1 MRDLIEKLQKITEA
15 EGQECKWWA
24 MCDNPATTTEPHPI
38 LGDVPICDRCVAK
51 LRKIEGLDENY
62 EEERSYDD
70 FVDYYVQDLSSSIVR
85 KGVFQDLY
93 KAAGNDIDVLNAAI
107 KDEAYSIADSY
118 YGTGEGIGTSDM
130 NHFIQGIGKQLGVD
144 DLFGWY
150 KKKESVEESDEDG
163 INTPEL
169 FDREGY
175 HLNVRKAKFMP
186 SEMLDGRVVLHDL
199 ENISPGSGNPKIIT
213 FDDLTLAK
221 EAAKKFDGIV
231 IRTDMGTYRIVPNRM
246 KSADEMERDKTNRYA
261 KYNAAIRRNQGLEE
275 DSGHSIFEILAD
287 SDVYHLVDDLEY
299 GRFDNNSSYADILYD
314 YYNDEMPYDVAT
326 GDYGEPDEW
335 IKDKLMQDYGD
346 EIDDIAQKMA
356 SEQLA
361 AIRKNA
367 GLSEADDGA
376 DVATAWGGPYEDYEN
391 YQGKKVKIRST
402 MSGEHEGEVGTV
414 VNASKYRDENGG
426 WQAEFDVKLDS
437 GETIKMYPGEWAYDQ
452 LDLVT
457 DPYGDFMLDN
467 PFEGIDEEIDPAWGG
482 AVEEWM
488 EYRREGFRDARDGVY
503 RPEAYAGK
511 AKEAYKLG
519 KEDWVSQMAQESVQE
534 GIVKVPRGLR
544 YDDVVSNQDF
554 GMTSDDAEAFVNSLG
569 PDDTVSHEVVDPET
583 GELLDWPDR
592 ETRRKRNQKEYDRQ
606 EKERK
611 EREEKDH
618 EEGYDSPYLYVS
630 GLDKDPENAWE
641 GIQTLK
647 YDREFTDF
655 YNIVWRSVR
664 EYAGEPED
672 LGADTQ
678 DWADLDYDV
687 DIDIPV
693 AIKRKDGKKF
703 NKQDRQNFDWISK
716 IFKAA
721 TGNIGVHYI
730 GSSDN
735 GTVARF
741 NPTFM

>member
-1 MRDLIEKLQKITEA
+1 MRDLIEKLQQIEEGAFKELQMELDNFEA
-15 EGQECKWWA
+15 RKPDAAPEEVVAHIRKVMGDDAAEYVAKHVVDLQEGEEGQECKWWA

-186 SEMLDGRVVLHDL
+186 SEILNGRVVLHDL
-199 ENISPGSGNPKIIT
+199 ENVSPGSGNPKLIT

-221 EAAKKFDGIV
+221 ETAKKFDGIV

-367 GLSEADDGA
+367 GLGEA
-376 DVATAWGGPYEDYEN
+376 
-391 YQGKKVKIRST
+391 
-402 MSGEHEGEVGTV
+402 
-414 VNASKYRDENGG
+414 
-426 WQAEFDVKLDS
+426 
-437 GETIKMYPGEWAYDQ
+437 
-452 LDLVT
+452 
-457 DPYGDFMLDN
+457 
-467 PFEGIDEEIDPAWGG
+467 
-482 AVEEWM
+482 
-488 EYRREGFRDARDGVY
+488 
-503 RPEAYAGK
+503 
-511 AKEAYKLG
+511 
-519 KEDWVSQMAQESVQE
+519 
-534 GIVKVPRGLR
+534 IVKVPRGLR

-554 GMTSDDAEAFVNSLG
+554 GMSSDDAEAFINSLG

>member
-1 MRDLIEKLQKITEA
+1 MRDLIEKLQQIEEGAFKELQMELDNFEA
-15 EGQECKWWA
+15 RKPDAAPEEVVAHIRKVMGDDAAEYVAKHVVDLQEGEEGQECKWWA

-38 LGDVPICDRCVAK
+38 LGDVPICDRCAAK

-150 KKKESVEESDEDG
+150 KKKEEGVEEGLRDKVVKG
-163 INTPEL
+163 
-169 FDREGY
+169 FD
-175 HLNVRKAKFMP
+175 
-186 SEMLDGRVVLHDL
+186 
-199 ENISPGSGNPKIIT
+199 KI
-213 FDDLTLAK
+213 
-221 EAAKKFDGIV
+221 AAKIHDDPEADVFGF
-231 IRTDMGTYRIVPNRM
+231 M
-246 KSADEMERDKTNRYA
+246 KPITKARHDRLDSIKSDDEMERDAVNRYN
-261 KYNAAIRRNQGLEE
+261 KYNTAIRNRDGLSE
-275 DSGHSIFEILAD
+275 DAGHSIFEILAD

-367 GLSEADDGA
+367 GLGEA
-376 DVATAWGGPYEDYEN
+376 
-391 YQGKKVKIRST
+391 
-402 MSGEHEGEVGTV
+402 
-414 VNASKYRDENGG
+414 
-426 WQAEFDVKLDS
+426 
-437 GETIKMYPGEWAYDQ
+437 
-452 LDLVT
+452 
-457 DPYGDFMLDN
+457 
-467 PFEGIDEEIDPAWGG
+467 
-482 AVEEWM
+482 
-488 EYRREGFRDARDGVY
+488 
-503 RPEAYAGK
+503 
-511 AKEAYKLG
+511 
-519 KEDWVSQMAQESVQE
+519 
-534 GIVKVPRGLR
+534 IVKVPRGLR

-554 GMTSDDAEAFVNSLG
+554 GMSSDDAEAFINSLG

-703 NKQDRQNFDWISK
+703 NKQDRQNFDMISK

>member
-1 MRDLIEKLQKITEA
+1 MRDLIEKLQQIEEGAFKELQMELDNFEA
-15 EGQECKWWA
+15 RKPDAAPEEVVAHIRKVMGDDAAEYVAKHVVDLQEGEEGQECKWWA

-38 LGDVPICDRCVAK
+38 LGDVPICDRCAAK

-150 KKKESVEESDEDG
+150 KKKEEGVEEGLRDKVVKG
-163 INTPEL
+163 
-169 FDREGY
+169 FD
-175 HLNVRKAKFMP
+175 
-186 SEMLDGRVVLHDL
+186 
-199 ENISPGSGNPKIIT
+199 KI
-213 FDDLTLAK
+213 
-221 EAAKKFDGIV
+221 AAKIHDDPEADVFGF
-231 IRTDMGTYRIVPNRM
+231 M
-246 KSADEMERDKTNRYA
+246 KPITKARHDRLDSIKSDDEMERDAVNRYN
-261 KYNAAIRRNQGLEE
+261 KYNTAIRNRDGLSE
-275 DSGHSIFEILAD
+275 DAGHSIFEILAD

-367 GLSEADDGA
+367 GLGEA
-376 DVATAWGGPYEDYEN
+376 
-391 YQGKKVKIRST
+391 
-402 MSGEHEGEVGTV
+402 
-414 VNASKYRDENGG
+414 
-426 WQAEFDVKLDS
+426 
-437 GETIKMYPGEWAYDQ
+437 
-452 LDLVT
+452 
-457 DPYGDFMLDN
+457 
-467 PFEGIDEEIDPAWGG
+467 
-482 AVEEWM
+482 
-488 EYRREGFRDARDGVY
+488 
-503 RPEAYAGK
+503 
-511 AKEAYKLG
+511 
-519 KEDWVSQMAQESVQE
+519 
-534 GIVKVPRGLR
+534 IVKVPRGLR

-554 GMTSDDAEAFVNSLG
+554 GMSSDDAEAFINSLG

>member
-1 MRDLIEKLQKITEA
+1 MRDLIKKLQKIEEGKFSELDIEVKQFKSRKPDATPEEIEA
-15 EGQECKWWA
+15 HIRRAIG
-24 MCDNPATTTEPHPI
+24 DNEADYVAAHP
-38 LGDVPICDRCVAK
+38 
-51 LRKIEGLDENY
+51 DELS
-62 EEERSYDD
+62 EDEIGGFPVTSPQQSYDE

-93 KAAGNDIDVLNAAI
+93 AAAGNDIDRLNDAI

-150 KKKESVEESDEDG
+150 KKKESIEESDEEG

-175 HLNVRKAKFMP
+175 HLQVRKGEFMP
-186 SEMLDGRVVLHDL
+186 SDMLDGRVVLHDL
-199 ENISPGSGNPKIIT
+199 ENISPGSGNPKIVT

-221 EAAKKFDGIV
+221 ETAKKFGGMV
-231 IRTDMGTYRIVPNRM
+231 IRTALKTYRIVPIM
-246 KSADEMERDKTNRYA
+246 KSDEEMERDKAVRAMKANS
-261 KYNAAIRRNQGLEE
+261 AIRGLAGLKE

-356 SEQLA
+356 REQLA

-367 GLSEADDGA
+367 GLGEA
-376 DVATAWGGPYEDYEN
+376 
-391 YQGKKVKIRST
+391 
-402 MSGEHEGEVGTV
+402 
-414 VNASKYRDENGG
+414 
-426 WQAEFDVKLDS
+426 
-437 GETIKMYPGEWAYDQ
+437 
-452 LDLVT
+452 
-457 DPYGDFMLDN
+457 
-467 PFEGIDEEIDPAWGG
+467 
-482 AVEEWM
+482 
-488 EYRREGFRDARDGVY
+488 
-503 RPEAYAGK
+503 
-511 AKEAYKLG
+511 
-519 KEDWVSQMAQESVQE
+519 
-534 GIVKVPRGLR
+534 IVKVPRGLR

-554 GMTSDDAEAFVNSLG
+554 GMSSDDAEAFINSLG

-630 GLDKDPENAWE
+630 GLDKDPERAWE

>member
-1 MRDLIEKLQKITEA
+1 MRDLIEKLQQIEEGAFKELQMELDNFEA
-15 EGQECKWWA
+15 RKPDAAPEEVVAHIRKVMGDDAAEYVAKHVVDLQEGEEGQECKWWA

-150 KKKESVEESDEDG
+150 KKKDVEEEAEMKSDE
-163 INTPEL
+163 
-169 FDREGY
+169 
-175 HLNVRKAKFMP
+175 
-186 SEMLDGRVVLHDL
+186 
-199 ENISPGSGNPKIIT
+199 
-213 FDDLTLAK
+213 
-221 EAAKKFDGIV
+221 
-231 IRTDMGTYRIVPNRM
+231 
-246 KSADEMERDKTNRYA
+246 EMERDKTNRYA

-367 GLSEADDGA
+367 GLGEA
-376 DVATAWGGPYEDYEN
+376 
-391 YQGKKVKIRST
+391 
-402 MSGEHEGEVGTV
+402 
-414 VNASKYRDENGG
+414 
-426 WQAEFDVKLDS
+426 
-437 GETIKMYPGEWAYDQ
+437 
-452 LDLVT
+452 
-457 DPYGDFMLDN
+457 
-467 PFEGIDEEIDPAWGG
+467 
-482 AVEEWM
+482 
-488 EYRREGFRDARDGVY
+488 
-503 RPEAYAGK
+503 
-511 AKEAYKLG
+511 
-519 KEDWVSQMAQESVQE
+519 
-534 GIVKVPRGLR
+534 IVKVPRGLR

-554 GMTSDDAEAFVNSLG
+554 GMSSDDAEAFINSLG

>member
-1 MRDLIEKLQKITEA
+1 MK
-15 EGQECKWWA
+15 
-24 MCDNPATTTEPHPI
+24 
-38 LGDVPICDRCVAK
+38 
-51 LRKIEGLDENY
+51 
-62 EEERSYDD
+62 
-70 FVDYYVQDLSSSIVR
+70 
-85 KGVFQDLY
+85 
-93 KAAGNDIDVLNAAI
+93 
-107 KDEAYSIADSY
+107 
-118 YGTGEGIGTSDM
+118 
-130 NHFIQGIGKQLGVD
+130 
-144 DLFGWY
+144 
-150 KKKESVEESDEDG
+150 SDE
-163 INTPEL
+163 
-169 FDREGY
+169 
-175 HLNVRKAKFMP
+175 
-186 SEMLDGRVVLHDL
+186 
-199 ENISPGSGNPKIIT
+199 
-213 FDDLTLAK
+213 
-221 EAAKKFDGIV
+221 
-231 IRTDMGTYRIVPNRM
+231 
-246 KSADEMERDKTNRYA
+246 EMERDKTNRYA

-367 GLSEADDGA
+367 GLGEA
-376 DVATAWGGPYEDYEN
+376 
-391 YQGKKVKIRST
+391 
-402 MSGEHEGEVGTV
+402 
-414 VNASKYRDENGG
+414 
-426 WQAEFDVKLDS
+426 
-437 GETIKMYPGEWAYDQ
+437 
-452 LDLVT
+452 
-457 DPYGDFMLDN
+457 
-467 PFEGIDEEIDPAWGG
+467 
-482 AVEEWM
+482 
-488 EYRREGFRDARDGVY
+488 
-503 RPEAYAGK
+503 
-511 AKEAYKLG
+511 
-519 KEDWVSQMAQESVQE
+519 
-534 GIVKVPRGLR
+534 IVKVPRGLR

-554 GMTSDDAEAFVNSLG
+554 GMSSDDAEAFINSLG

>member
-1 MRDLIEKLQKITEA
+1 MRDLIEKLQQIEEGAFKELQMELDNFEA
-15 EGQECKWWA
+15 RKPDAAPEEVVAHIRKVMGDDAAEYVAKHVVDLQEGEEGQECKWWA

-150 KKKESVEESDEDG
+150 KKKDVEEEAEMKSDE
-163 INTPEL
+163 
-169 FDREGY
+169 
-175 HLNVRKAKFMP
+175 
-186 SEMLDGRVVLHDL
+186 
-199 ENISPGSGNPKIIT
+199 
-213 FDDLTLAK
+213 
-221 EAAKKFDGIV
+221 
-231 IRTDMGTYRIVPNRM
+231 
-246 KSADEMERDKTNRYA
+246 EMERDKTNRYA

-367 GLSEADDGA
+367 GLGEA
-376 DVATAWGGPYEDYEN
+376 
-391 YQGKKVKIRST
+391 
-402 MSGEHEGEVGTV
+402 
-414 VNASKYRDENGG
+414 
-426 WQAEFDVKLDS
+426 
-437 GETIKMYPGEWAYDQ
+437 
-452 LDLVT
+452 
-457 DPYGDFMLDN
+457 
-467 PFEGIDEEIDPAWGG
+467 
-482 AVEEWM
+482 
-488 EYRREGFRDARDGVY
+488 
-503 RPEAYAGK
+503 
-511 AKEAYKLG
+511 
-519 KEDWVSQMAQESVQE
+519 
-534 GIVKVPRGLR
+534 IVKVPRGLR

-554 GMTSDDAEAFVNSLG
+554 GMSSDDAEAFINSLG

-703 NKQDRQNFDWISK
+703 NKQDRQNFDMISK

>member
-1 MRDLIEKLQKITEA
+1 MRDLIEKLQQIEEGAFKELQMELDNFEA
-15 EGQECKWWA
+15 RKPDAAPEEVVAHIRKVMGDDAAEYVAKHVVDLQEGAAGQECKWWA

-51 LRKIEGLDENY
+51 LRKIEGLDESY

-93 KAAGNDIDVLNAAI
+93 AAAGNDIDVLNAAI

-150 KKKESVEESDEDG
+150 KKKESIEESDEEG

-175 HLNVRKAKFMP
+175 HLQVRKGEFMP
-186 SEMLDGRVVLHDL
+186 SDMLDGRVVLHDL
-199 ENISPGSGNPKIIT
+199 ENISPGSGNPKIVT

-221 EAAKKFDGIV
+221 ETAKKFGGMV
-231 IRTDMGTYRIVPNRM
+231 IRTALKTYRIVPIM
-246 KSADEMERDKTNRYA
+246 KSDEEMERDKAVRAMKANS
-261 KYNAAIRRNQGLEE
+261 AIRGLAGLKE

-367 GLSEADDGA
+367 GLGEA
-376 DVATAWGGPYEDYEN
+376 
-391 YQGKKVKIRST
+391 
-402 MSGEHEGEVGTV
+402 
-414 VNASKYRDENGG
+414 
-426 WQAEFDVKLDS
+426 
-437 GETIKMYPGEWAYDQ
+437 
-452 LDLVT
+452 
-457 DPYGDFMLDN
+457 
-467 PFEGIDEEIDPAWGG
+467 
-482 AVEEWM
+482 
-488 EYRREGFRDARDGVY
+488 
-503 RPEAYAGK
+503 
-511 AKEAYKLG
+511 
-519 KEDWVSQMAQESVQE
+519 
-534 GIVKVPRGLR
+534 IVKVPRGLR

-554 GMTSDDAEAFVNSLG
+554 GMSSDDAEAFINSLG

-703 NKQDRQNFDWISK
+703 NKQDRQNFDMISK